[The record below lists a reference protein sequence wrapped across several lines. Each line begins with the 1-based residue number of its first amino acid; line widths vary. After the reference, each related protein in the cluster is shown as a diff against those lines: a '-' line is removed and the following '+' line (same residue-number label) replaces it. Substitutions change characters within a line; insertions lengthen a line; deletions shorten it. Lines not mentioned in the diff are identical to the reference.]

1 MELIEQG
8 LLQNPELY
16 ILDYEAMKNNIDKPV
31 VNELSFV
38 EELMRVTIIPER
50 VFRYKDEYNYDLLLD
65 EYYE

>member
-1 MELIEQG
+1 MKLIEQG